1 MKQCGEGRRFPR
13 ELPAQSRLPQLC
25 VQPHGLFILLH
36 TPMHNS
42 LTSQCWQKAAQEI
55 VFICALHL
63 PSAKSFWLRYQACL
77 SERDLDKAPAT
88 TCMQKSTTPEPWEA
102 GTPPRAGCIP
112 TGSLCCSCQMAAGTS
127 SRRHTGD
134 RRLGQKD
141 AGGIPGKLRWFQRRG
156 RMETLPLC
164 YLPFWESIPG
174 KLLSYKKIQLWAGF
188 KFYYFLFYL
197 TNLY

>member
-1 MKQCGEGRRFPR
+1 MKHCGEGRRFPR

-112 TGSLCCSCQMAAGTS
+112 TGSLCCSCQTAAGTS
-127 SRRHTGD
+127 SRRHTRQTARAKGCWWDPRKAKVVSEERKNGD
-134 RRLGQKD
+134 TLSPFFLS
-141 AGGIPGKLRWFQRRG
+141 AISHSGKVSQ
-156 RMETLPLC
+156 
-164 YLPFWESIPG
+164 ESC
-174 KLLSYKKIQLWAGF
+174 LVTR
-188 KFYYFLFYL
+188 KFNFEQDSNF
-197 TNLY
+197 TTFFFT